1 MEYGFVDILEPTQE
15 EKERLREI
23 KRRDAKALFILQQAV
38 HETVFSRI
46 AAATTSKEA
55 WSILQKEFQGGS
67 KVIVVKLQALRRDF
81 ETLAMK
87 NGESIADFLSRAMA
101 IVSQMRSYGEQV
113 SDETIVAK
121 VLRSLTPKFDHVVA
135 AIEESKDLSV
145 LSVDELMGS
154 LQAHESRINRSLE
167 KNEENAFQV
176 KETTNKHRDNY
187 HSATS
192 G

>member
-1 MEYGFVDILEPTQE
+1 M
-15 EKERLREI
+15 
-23 KRRDAKALFILQQAV
+23 
-38 HETVFSRI
+38 
-46 AAATTSKEA
+46 
-55 WSILQKEFQGGS
+55 
-67 KVIVVKLQALRRDF
+67 KLQALRRDF

-135 AIEESKDLSV
+135 DIEESKDLSI
-145 LSVDELMGS
+145 LCVDELIGS

-167 KNEENAFQV
+167 KNEERHF
-176 KETTNKHRDNY
+176 K
-187 HSATS
+187 
-192 G
+192 